1 MKETVT
7 KIEGGRLLTL
17 IVRASF
23 ATLSFTDIRVSG
35 CVSSRHH
42 AKSYLGTASV
52 IYKIRIFW
60 IFMFWGIENCFF
72 LTYLQNKL
80 SSRTHNFRKYQYTC
94 FYSFHSF
101 FTFYFLLYF
110 FYYADTMST
119 LRHSHWLH
127 WHVSG
132 YLLAMLTLCP
142 CSHWLCWH
150 PVSVVVDSV
159 DTCFFRISSAAQ
171 VYY

>member
-60 IFMFWGIENCFF
+60 IFMFWGIEDCFF
-72 LTYLQNKL
+72 KL
-80 SSRTHNFRKYQYTC
+80 IYKTNCLHGHTIFENINIHVFTLFIRFLL
-94 FYSFHSF
+94 
-101 FTFYFLLYF
+101 FTFYFTF
-110 FYYADTMST
+110 FTTLTQCPHSGIVIDYTDT
-119 LRHSHWLH
+119 
-127 WHVSG
+127 
-132 YLLAMLTLCP
+132 CP
-142 CSHWLCWH
+142 GICWLCWH
-150 PVSVVVDSV
+150 CVRVVIDYA
-159 DTCFFRISSAAQ
+159 DTLSA
-171 VYY
+171 

>member
-80 SSRTHNFRKYQYTC
+80 PSRTHNFRKYQYTVHV
-94 FYSFHSF
+94 FTLFIRF
-101 FTFYFLLYF
+101 LLFTFYFTF
-110 FYYADTMST
+110 FTTLTQCPHSGIVIDYTDTCPGICWRCWHCVRVVIDYADT
-119 LRHSHWLH
+119 L
-127 WHVSG
+127 
-132 YLLAMLTLCP
+132 
-142 CSHWLCWH
+142 
-150 PVSVVVDSV
+150 
-159 DTCFFRISSAAQ
+159 SA
-171 VYY
+171 